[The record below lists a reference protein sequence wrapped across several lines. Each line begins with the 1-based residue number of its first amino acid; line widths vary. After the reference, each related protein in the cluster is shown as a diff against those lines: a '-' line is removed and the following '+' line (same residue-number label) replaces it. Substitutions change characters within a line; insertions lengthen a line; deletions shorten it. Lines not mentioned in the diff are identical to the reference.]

1 MSSISVSKPGRP
13 LGVSLAIIS
22 STLLFSLLP
31 LAQII
36 IIALIRRRIY
46 DNLTAA
52 DGMQPAFLGIEYAG
66 LPDWRSALQVIIALV
81 FLLLA
86 VFAWRG
92 RPAAMRWILPLSVA
106 VVLVINAILAF
117 AVAGPSAQ
125 AGASSADAFFAA
137 FDSGRIIIGVLT
149 FLYVYW
155 YMNRA
160 PARAFYRG
168 YFLSPAP

>member
-1 MSSISVSKPGRP
+1 MPSTFVSKPGRP
-13 LGVSLAIIS
+13 LGVSLAIIT
-22 STLLFSLLP
+22 STSVFSLLP
-31 LAQII
+31 LTQII

-46 DNLTAA
+46 DNLTGP
-52 DGMQPAFLGIEYAG
+52 DGMQPIFLGVEYIG

-92 RPAAMRWILPLSVA
+92 RPAAMRWILPASVA
-106 VVLVINAILAF
+106 VILVINAVLAF
-117 AVAGPSAQ
+117 AVAGPSTQ

-137 FDSGRIIIGVLT
+137 FDSGRVIIGALT
-149 FLYVYW
+149 FLYVFW

-168 YFLSPAP
+168 YFLPPAP

>member
-1 MSSISVSKPGRP
+1 MQSVPESKPGRP

-31 LAQII
+31 LTQII

-46 DNLTAA
+46 DNLIST
-52 DGMQPAFLGIEYAG
+52 DGMQPAYLGIDYTG
-66 LPDWRSALQVIIALV
+66 LPDWRTSMQIIIALI

-86 VFAWRG
+86 AFAWRG
-92 RPAAMRWILPLSVA
+92 RPAAMRWLLPVSVA
-106 VVLVINAILAF
+106 GILVINAVLAF
-117 AVAGPSAQ
+117 VVSGPADQS
-125 AGASSADAFFAA
+125 GASSADAFFAA
-137 FDSGRIIIGVLT
+137 LDSGRIVIGVLT

-168 YFLSPAP
+168 YFLPSSD